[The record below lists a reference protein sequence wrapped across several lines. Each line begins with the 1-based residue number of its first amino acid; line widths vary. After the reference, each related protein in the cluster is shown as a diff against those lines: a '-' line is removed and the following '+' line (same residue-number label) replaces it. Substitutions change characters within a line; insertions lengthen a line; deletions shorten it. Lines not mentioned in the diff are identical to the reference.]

1 MGRTRSFSTAP
12 TNANAKRAAA
22 ATKIQAA
29 FRGAVGRTKAYN
41 MQNLVARAK
50 AAQPPNIPLV
60 PGASRRNSLLRVAGA
75 ERVAIKEKFN
85 EGKEKRN
92 ARQAAREAPTVI
104 QNARTPYEMF
114 SNLINAAPSNSEL
127 TRLSQQ
133 IGGITGRQFT
143 LVERATARIRIK
155 DRARKLKPAGP

>member
-1 MGRTRSFSTAP
+1 MGRTRGFSTAP

-60 PGASRRNSLLRVAGA
+60 PGASRRNSLLRVAGT
-75 ERVAIKEKFN
+75 ERVAIN
-85 EGKEKRN
+85 EGKGKRN
-92 ARQAAREAPTVI
+92 ARQAAREAPTAI

-114 SNLINAAPSNSEL
+114 SNLINAAPSNAEL

-143 LVERATARIRIK
+143 QLERITARARITN
-155 DRARKLKPAGP
+155 RARKLKRVGP